1 MSAQLSLIIPFYNEE
16 ENVSAVITEARSAL
30 PGVEIIAVDDGSK
43 DRTPVLLDQEKDIR
57 VIHFQRISAKAL
69 PFMPVFSPPHV
80 PSRQ

>member
-43 DRTPVLLDQEKDIR
+43 DRTLPFLTRKKISASST
-57 VIHFQRISAKAL
+57 FQRISAKA
-69 PFMPVFSPPHV
+69 PPSTQDFSPPHV